1 MNQDSV
7 AFSLKEKVNQVIKR
21 IPKTILRKLTMFG
34 LRFRI
39 YATLGAMIVATAL
52 LGGVS
57 AWYTYTMNKDFRTMV
72 QGEVTSLQAAV
83 ELENSLTGQ
92 KGFVSYYF
100 MDGSEDWLESL
111 SRREKEF
118 MDWLI
123 RVTPLNIG
131 ENAVLLEKIRNSYF
145 HYSSLRNQVITLYK
159 SGLRQKGRDLHEQAR
174 EEYKKV
180 YMLCEQFK
188 LNMQKR
194 IRYSM
199 DNNEKRTTQLNA
211 VVFSSL
217 GAGLIFGLSLALML
231 VRRVFDPLRR
241 LAEGETINESSG
253 GLMDEVRTLSS
264 RVHSL
269 VSAVA
274 EQEDELEQNRESLA
288 QAQKLATVG
297 KLAAGM
303 AHSVRNP
310 LTAVKMRLYTL
321 GKTLE
326 LDESQKDDLDVISEE
341 IRHIDSLLNNFLE
354 FSRPPRIKPE
364 RNSVSNVIDNSIALM
379 SQRLNAYGIEV
390 VLNRREPLKPNL
402 VDGERL
408 KEMLVNIVV
417 NCCEAMPEGGRL
429 TVTEEEKI
437 LPQGGEVQIIKLED
451 NGAGVPED
459 KAPHIFEPFFST
471 KKEGSGLGLSISKRI
486 IEEHGGSIRLG
497 KSTDG
502 GAAFIITLPFK

>member
-1 MNQDSV
+1 M
-7 AFSLKEKVNQVIKR
+7 IKR

-39 YATLGAMIVATAL
+39 YVTLGAMISATII

-57 AWYTYTMNKDFRTMV
+57 AWYTYTLNKDFRTMV
-72 QGEVTSLQAAV
+72 QEEVTSLQAAV
-83 ELENSLTGQ
+83 ELESSLTNQ
-92 KGFVSYYF
+92 KGYVSYYF
-100 MDGSEDWLESL
+100 IDGSEKWLTALHERESD
-111 SRREKEF
+111 F
-118 MDWLI
+118 MDWII
-123 RVTPLNIG
+123 RVTPLNLG
-131 ENAVLLEKIRNSYF
+131 ENAKLLGKIRSSYF
-145 HYSSLRNQVITLYK
+145 HYSSLRNQVIALYK
-159 SGLRQKGRDLHEQAR
+159 SGLRKKGSDLHVEVR
-174 EEYKKV
+174 KEFENV
-180 YMLCEQFK
+180 YNLCEQFK
-188 LNMQKR
+188 INMQQR
-194 IRYSM
+194 ILKAMR
-199 DNNEKRTTQLNA
+199 NNEQRTKELNA
-211 VVFSSL
+211 VVFSFL

-274 EQEDELEQNRESLA
+274 EQEDELEQSRESLA

-326 LDESQKDDLDVISEE
+326 LNDSQKDDLDVISEE
-341 IRHIDSLLNNFLE
+341 IRHIDGLLNNFLE
-354 FSRPPRIKPE
+354 FSRPPRIRPE
-364 RNSVSNVIDNSIALM
+364 RISISDVIDNSISLM
-379 SQRLNAYGIEV
+379 SQRLNAYGVDIS
-390 VLNRREPLKPNL
+390 LNREKPLQPNL

-417 NCCEAMPEGGRL
+417 NCCEAMPEGGKL
-429 TVTEEEKI
+429 IITEEESNDDQ
-437 LPQGGEVQIIKLED
+437 LGRVQIIELED
-451 NGAGVPED
+451 NGPGVPKD
-459 KAPHIFEPFFST
+459 KAKHIFEPFFST

-486 IEEHGGSIRLG
+486 VEEHGGTIKLG
-497 KSTDG
+497 SSTGG
-502 GAAFIITLPFK
+502 GATFIITLPFK